1 MNRSLR
7 RLSIAC
13 LAMFVLL
20 LAWVNYLQ
28 VFRVNSLASEPGNSR
43 VFNLQFKNQ
52 RGEIIAAGGG
62 QPQVVA
68 QSKLVKGGIY
78 QRSYP
83 DPKVYAPVTGYD
95 SVLGTTSPFGLTG
108 IEQAENNYLA
118 GTASKLAVDNLKGLF
133 TGHSRQGASVYLTID
148 PQAQA
153 AAYAALAAE
162 GKPAAAVAINPS
174 TGAILALASYPTF
187 DPNRYATQDTGQL
200 AKIDKAY
207 RNDPSQP
214 LDNRALDDPL
224 PPGSTFKIITSSAGF
239 ETRRVASETATIPAP
254 QFYRLPG
261 STHVLTNDGNA
272 PCGNGHPQIIL
283 AFTLSCNTAFGK
295 LGATLG
301 GPTLVKYAQIFGFNN
316 FGRGASASPLTI
328 PLPVAPSIIKPDLT
342 DPAETANSAI
352 GQFDDLVTPMQEAM
366 IAATVANHGVLMQPF
381 LVQEIR
387 APDQEVVQETQSTPI
402 GRIVS
407 SNIAGY
413 LTAMME
419 SVTHSQAGTAFFTAS
434 PSATGG
440 LDIAGK
446 TGTAQNGRNNTG
458 LNDAV
463 FTCFEPASNPQIAVA
478 VIVKGGGF
486 GADAAAPIAVK
497 IIQAYR
503 ASLGQH

>member
-28 VFRVNSLASEPGNSR
+28 VFRVNSLASEPGNVR
-43 VFNLQFKNQ
+43 VFNEQFKNQ
-52 RGEIIAAGGG
+52 RGEIIAAGGR
-62 QPQVVA
+62 QEQVIA

-78 QRSYP
+78 QRFYP
-83 DPKVYAPVTGYD
+83 DPMAYAPVTGYD

-108 IEQAENNYLA
+108 IESAENKYLA
-118 GTASKLAVDNLKGLF
+118 GTASNLAVYNLKGLF

-148 PQAQA
+148 PKAQA
-153 AAYAALAAE
+153 AAYQALAAM
-162 GKPAAAVAINPS
+162 GKPAAAVAINPA

-187 DPNRYATQDTGQL
+187 DPNEYATQDTSQL

-207 RNDPSQP
+207 RDDKTQP
-214 LDNRALDDPL
+214 LLNRALDDPL

-239 ETRRVASETATIPAP
+239 GTGRVRNQTSTIPAP

-261 STHVLTNDGNA
+261 STHVLTNDGDA
-272 PCGNGHPQIIL
+272 PCGNGQPQIIF

-295 LGATLG
+295 LGATVG
-301 GPTLVKYAQIFGFNN
+301 GPTLVKYAQMFGFDN
-316 FGRGASASPLTI
+316 FGQGVNAAPLTI
-328 PLPVAPSIIKPDLT
+328 PLSVTPSVIPSGLR
-342 DPAETANSAI
+342 DPAQTANSAI
-352 GQFDDLVTPMQEAM
+352 GQFDDLETPMQEAM
-366 IAATVANHGVLMQPF
+366 IAATVANHGVLMRPY
-381 LVQEIR
+381 LVQEVR
-387 APDQEVVQETQSTPI
+387 APDQEVVQDTQPTQI

-407 SNIAGY
+407 SQVAGY

-419 SVTHSQAGTAFFTAS
+419 SVTHNQNGTAFFTAG
-434 PSATGG
+434 PNATGG
-440 LDIAGK
+440 IDIAGK

-463 FTCFEPASNPQIAVA
+463 FTCFAPTSNPRIAVA
-478 VIVKGGGF
+478 VMVRGGGF

-497 IIQAYR
+497 IIQAY
-503 ASLGQH
+503 LGSH

>member
-13 LAMFVLL
+13 LGMFVLL

-43 VFNLQFKNQ
+43 IFNLQFKNQ
-52 RGEIIAAGGG
+52 RGEIIAAGGR
-62 QPQVVA
+62 QQQVIA
-68 QSKLVKGGIY
+68 ESKLVKGGVY
-78 QRSYP
+78 QRFYP
-83 DPKVYAPVTGYD
+83 NPMAYAPVTGYD

-108 IEQAENNYLA
+108 IEKAENKYLA
-118 GTASKLAVDNLKGLF
+118 GTAANLAVYNLKGLF

-148 PQAQA
+148 PQVQA
-153 AAYAALAAE
+153 TAYSALAAM

-187 DPNRYATQDTGQL
+187 DPNKYATQDTNQL

-207 RNDPSQP
+207 RNDPSRP
-214 LDNRALDDPL
+214 LENRALDDTF

-239 ETRRVASETATIPAP
+239 GTGRVASQTAPIPAP
-254 QFYRLPG
+254 QFYHLPG
-261 STHVLTNDGNA
+261 STHVLTNDGDA

-301 GPTLVKYAQIFGFNN
+301 GPTLVKYAQMFGFNN
-316 FGRGASASPLTI
+316 FGRGVNTSPLTI
-328 PLPVAPSIIKPDLT
+328 PLPVTPSFIPPGLK
-342 DPAETANSAI
+342 DPAESANSAI
-352 GQFDDLVTPMQEAM
+352 GQFDDAVTPMQEAM
-366 IAATVANHGVLMQPF
+366 MAATVANHGVLMQPY

-387 APDQEVVQETQSTPI
+387 APDQEVLPSAPPTQI
-402 GRIVS
+402 GQVVS
-407 SNIAGY
+407 SQVAGY
-413 LTAMME
+413 LAKMME
-419 SVTHSQAGTAFFTAS
+419 SVTHNPAGTAYFTAG
-434 PSATGG
+434 PNATGG
-440 LDIAGK
+440 IDIAGK

-458 LNDAV
+458 LDDAV
-463 FTCFEPASNPQIAVA
+463 FTCFAPASSPKIAVA

-497 IIQAYR
+497 IIQTYL
-503 ASLGQH
+503 LGQH